1 MKDVTKIFSQ
11 YMTLIT
17 IRILHDYARNITA
30 NVHADTMQVAWFP
43 NKHMM
48 QDEFAYRIHILDS

>member
-1 MKDVTKIFSQ
+1 
-11 YMTLIT
+11 MTLIT

-43 NKHMM
+43 NEHMM